1 MKLKGE
7 FSPLHQ
13 IQKTS
18 RSRIYNLKYVFPIAL
33 LLLIIILLNWPSI
46 EVYFKAPEPEKIETT
61 KPIPPKV
68 EGTTN
73 QAKNLHFDGVDSHN
87 QPYTLIA
94 KEGFEFDDSHSELQS
109 PHLTLNLNSGEI
121 VTLSADKSNF
131 EKTKQK
137 IELIGNVVVTHSSG
151 YNFKTDRAWIDLNDS
166 SAIGH
171 DPVTGYGPN
180 GDIYSQEGFQLT
192 EKGDKIK
199 FMGRPEL
206 HIRKGTN
213 K

>member
-7 FSPLHQ
+7 FSPLYQ
-13 IQKTS
+13 IQKVS
-18 RSRIYNLKYVFPIAL
+18 RFRVYALKFGVPVALLIVVL
-33 LLLIIILLNWPSI
+33 LLLNWSSI
-46 EVYFKAPEPEKIETT
+46 ESYFSAIELEKVEVL
-61 KPIPPKV
+61 KQEAPKV
-68 EGTTN
+68 EGATN
-73 QAKNLHFDGVDSHN
+73 QAKNLHFDGVDSNN

-94 KEGFEFDDSHSELQS
+94 KEGFEFEDSHSELQD
-109 PHLTLNLNSGEI
+109 PHLTLKLNSGEV
-121 VTLSADKSNF
+121 VTLSSNKAKF
-131 EKTKQK
+131 ERSKQK

-151 YNFKTDRAWIDLNDS
+151 YNFKTEHAWIDLTDS
-166 SAIGH
+166 SAVGH

-180 GDIYSQEGFQLT
+180 GDIYSQAGFQLT

-206 HIRKGTN
+206 YIVKGA